1 MTETYVLNKLKA
13 IYTLMYEQHS
23 VSLGALG
30 LIVVL
35 MKIESPY
42 LDLESWM
49 NEFGGGW
56 SGWDKKLIHEL
67 VKQEVLIEVSR

>member
-35 MKIESPY
+35 MKMESPY

-49 NEFGGGW
+49 NEFVGGW
-56 SGWDKKLIHEL
+56 DEWNKKLIHEL